1 VKCRNCGA
9 EIAEKAIICYRCGEA
24 TTEARFKA
32 PPSDRLRSRLQSIVS
47 VLAII
52 LAVLLA
58 LYLGRAATGEVP
70 RYLSWTIAGFAGV
83 LLIVRLIARRR

>member
-1 VKCRNCGA
+1 
-9 EIAEKAIICYRCGEA
+9 
-24 TTEARFKA
+24 
-32 PPSDRLRSRLQSIVS
+32 VS